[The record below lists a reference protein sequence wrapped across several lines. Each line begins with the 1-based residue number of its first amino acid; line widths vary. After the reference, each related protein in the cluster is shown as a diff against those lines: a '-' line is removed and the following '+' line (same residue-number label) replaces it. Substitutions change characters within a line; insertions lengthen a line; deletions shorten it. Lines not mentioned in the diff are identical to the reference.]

1 MARSTYISENLTQKQ
16 IDFMLMLDDYEL
28 DIFTLEEVKA
38 QLGDKVGNINELIE
52 NLVHKRIFSRIERGK
67 YCKYNFRDENVI
79 GSFLASDGVI
89 SYWSALHKYGL
100 TEQFPNSV
108 FVQTSKAKTDKTV
121 FGVYYKFVKVI
132 SSKQAEI
139 KEEGYGNH
147 KYRITTI
154 EKTVADCFDLPQ
166 YSGGYAEL
174 IRAFNEASI
183 NSKKMIAA
191 CEAIH
196 NIAAT
201 KRMGYLASL
210 FEKKE
215 LTDFIQYAEK
225 QTNEK
230 YNLFDPAGEE
240 GGEFV
245 NSWKL
250 RLNITEEDIL
260 GIIDKQ
266 Y

>member
-1 MARSTYISENLTQKQ
+1 MARSTYISENLSQKQ
-16 IDFMLMLDDYEL
+16 IDFMLMLGDYEL
-28 DIFTLEEVKA
+28 DIFTLEEIKIHLGNKA
-38 QLGDKVGNINELIE
+38 DNVNELIE
-52 NLVHKRIFSRIERGK
+52 NLVDKRIFSRIERGK
-67 YCKYNFRDENVI
+67 YCRYNFRDENVI
-79 GSFLASDGVI
+79 GSFLTSDGVI

-108 FVQTSKAKTDKTV
+108 FVQTSKAKRNKTV

-139 KEEGYGNH
+139 IKEGYGNH
-147 KYRITTI
+147 EYRITTI
-154 EKTVADCFDLPQ
+154 EKTIADCFDLPQ

-191 CEAIH
+191 CKAIH

-210 FEKKE
+210 FEKNE
-215 LTDFIQYAEK
+215 LNDFIHYAEK

-230 YNLFDPAGEE
+230 YNLFDPSGEE
-240 GGEFV
+240 EGEFV
-245 NSWKL
+245 NHWKL
-250 RLNITEEDIL
+250 RLNIPEKNIL
-260 GIIDKQ
+260 GIIKKQ